1 MKDLPN
7 YKVVQKFDEQLFYQP
22 MSNSDYIYQNRLKER
37 FEKELFNREARDK
50 HLEEIRRKFKFEDLG
65 R

>member
-1 MKDLPN
+1 
-7 YKVVQKFDEQLFYQP
+7 